1 MKINAVFL
9 KKSGVRRT
17 GFHTDDAEKSLI
29 LIFAIMMVSVI
40 FGALAYTLNRNAFGG
55 EIWNCFVS
63 LLTNTNG
70 KTLIEIFSG
79 FYIIDLFVLF
89 LLTVFATASF
99 GSFPAIITVFFRTV
113 GIGTI
118 GAYLFANYSFTG
130 LKYYL
135 LIILPG
141 KVILFF
147 GLLLAAQNC
156 LRTSKKTKQ
165 IIDGKTVETIDRK
178 LFFFRNAVCGAIFAL
193 SALTDTCLMYFLSG
207 KFNF

>member
-9 KKSGVRRT
+9 KKSGAKRT
-17 GFHTDDAEKSLI
+17 GFTAGDTEKSLF
-29 LIFAIMMVSVI
+29 LIFAVMLLSVLL
-40 FGALAYTLNRNAFGG
+40 GSLAYTLNRNAFGG

-63 LLTNTNG
+63 LLTNANG
-70 KTLIEIFSG
+70 KSFIEIFSG
-79 FYIIDLFVLF
+79 FYIIDLFVLL
-89 LLTVFATASF
+89 LLTVFGTASF
-99 GSFPAIITVFFRTV
+99 GAFPTVITVIFRTS

-118 GAYLFANYSFTG
+118 GAYLFSNYSFDG

-135 LIILPG
+135 LLILPG

-147 GLLLAAQNC
+147 GLLLAAQNS

-165 IIDGKTVETIDRK
+165 IIDGKTGETIDRK
-178 LFFFRNAVCGAIFAL
+178 LFFLRNAVCGAIFAL
-193 SALTDTCLMYFLSG
+193 SALVDTFLMYFLSG

>member
-17 GFHTDDAEKSLI
+17 GFHVGDAERSLL
-29 LIFAIMMVSVI
+29 LIFAVILLSVI
-40 FGALAYTLNRNAFGG
+40 FGALAYTVNRNAFGG

-63 LLTNTNG
+63 LLTNANG
-70 KTLIEIFSG
+70 KSFIEIFSG
-79 FYIIDLFVLF
+79 FYIIDLFVLL
-89 LLTVFATASF
+89 LLTVFGSSSF
-99 GSFPAIITVFFRTV
+99 GFLPTIITVAFRSV

-118 GAYLFANYSFTG
+118 GAYLFANYSFVG

-135 LIILPG
+135 LVIMPG
-141 KVILFF
+141 KIVLFF

-165 IIDGKTVETIDRK
+165 IIDGKTGETIDRK
-178 LFFFRNAVCGAIFAL
+178 LFFFRNAVCGAFFAL